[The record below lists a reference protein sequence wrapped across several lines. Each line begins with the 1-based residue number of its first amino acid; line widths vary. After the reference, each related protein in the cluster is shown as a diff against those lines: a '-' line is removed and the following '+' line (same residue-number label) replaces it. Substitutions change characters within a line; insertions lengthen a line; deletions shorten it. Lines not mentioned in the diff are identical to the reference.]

1 MVSRGILISSLEKF
15 KVYNSFY
22 LNTILLKKLV
32 NDMGKTKKTG
42 ISARFGPRYGSN
54 VRKKWRLVME
64 IQKSG
69 NLKCPRCETRGS
81 INRISTGIW
90 HCKKCN
96 AKFTG
101 GAYNTQTPRGA
112 ESFRIA
118 KRKQRELETIEE

>member
-1 MVSRGILISSLEKF
+1 MVSRGILIFILEKF
-15 KVYNSFY
+15 KVYTSFY
-22 LNTILLKKLV
+22 LNRLIQKKLV

-42 ISARFGPRYGSN
+42 ISARFGARYGSN

-64 IQKSG
+64 IQKGG
-69 NLKCPRCETRGS
+69 NLKCPRCETKGS

-118 KRKQRELETIEE
+118 KRKQRELEVVEE